1 MRCSH
6 FAMTGIKLKVKH
18 TPEEECRICPLRN
31 EKGDCIKDIMEEKG
45 LEMEAEVSQI
55 WERFWRNKYAKDR

>member
-31 EKGDCIKDIMEEKG
+31 EKGDCIKDIMEEKSS
-45 LEMEAEVSQI
+45 EMETEISEI
-55 WERFWRNKYAKDR
+55 WRCFYDRAKT